1 MSDDT
6 PNPGTKAALEAENA
20 QLRDQV
26 DNLRGQLVAAAGAT
40 PAGYQPA
47 QRFFLSEGD
56 RQELELYG
64 VANIGGRLL
73 TRDQVLAKLAGGPQ
87 SAVEIRKPKPGVDR
101 TADAAV
107 AAARAEPRN
116 VRGVTFVYPSVAD
129 GLIDPAVAGKPG
141 INGPAATPA
150 AVAEQAELTDADS
163 FED

>member
-56 RQELELYG
+56 RQELELHG

-87 SAVEIRKPKPGVDR
+87 SAVEIREPKVDR

-150 AVAEQAELTDADS
+150 AVAELAELSDDDS